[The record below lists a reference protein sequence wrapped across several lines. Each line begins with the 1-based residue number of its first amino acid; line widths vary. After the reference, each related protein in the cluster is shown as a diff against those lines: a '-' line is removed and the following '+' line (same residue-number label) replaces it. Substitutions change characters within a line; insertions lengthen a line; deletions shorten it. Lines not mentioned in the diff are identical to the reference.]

1 MSRKQLVTLVGAAC
15 SSLLLAAC
23 FPELPDSVP
32 YPDSGSVPVT
42 ERQTLEAFVSG
53 TMPRYMSIIE
63 EVAMESG
70 GVIADVGHSE
80 SWACRSAVNGYEI
93 SAVRFNIPLI
103 DYEDLRRIVGDA
115 AQRYGYSY
123 STDPVPRDKENMR
136 SVGLGDQDG
145 NSLIFDHFED
155 DVIFVQFSSGCLPSL
170 RSRDIYGQF
179 AIPSAQEMFP
189 RLTVVDAY
197 DADKQR
203 NPLIFRQVATDSDKK
218 SGS

>member
-115 AQRYGYSY
+115 APVSY
-123 STDPVPRDKENMR
+123 TH
-136 SVGLGDQDG
+136 LT
-145 NSLIFDHFED
+145 
-155 DVIFVQFSSGCLPSL
+155 LP
-170 RSRDIYGQF
+170 
-179 AIPSAQEMFP
+179 
-189 RLTVVDAY
+189 T
-197 DADKQR
+197 
-203 NPLIFRQVATDSDKK
+203 SDLV
-218 SGS
+218 

>member
-93 SAVRFNIPLI
+93 MRICAGLSEMLLSATGTVI
-103 DYEDLRRIVGDA
+103 RRIRFLGIRRICVVLVLATRMAILSYLITSKMTLSLFNFLPDVCRRCVQG
-115 AQRYGYSY
+115 RY
-123 STDPVPRDKENMR
+123 TANLRFRPRKR
-136 SVGLGDQDG
+136 CFL
-145 NSLIFDHFED
+145 
-155 DVIFVQFSSGCLPSL
+155 
-170 RSRDIYGQF
+170 
-179 AIPSAQEMFP
+179 A
-189 RLTVVDAY
+189 
-197 DADKQR
+197 
-203 NPLIFRQVATDSDKK
+203 
-218 SGS
+218 